1 MTAAA
6 LDHAGIAAR
15 IPHAGAMCLLDAL
28 VEMSDEGVRC
38 RITGHAD
45 AAHPLRGARG
55 LSSAHAIEYAAQAMA
70 LHGALM
76 SPADAPAQRPGF
88 IASARGVRLHVD
100 RLDDRPGPL
109 VIGAVRQATATDQ
122 ALYRFELHDAH
133 GTLLAEGRAAV
144 VLNRPLAATPAR

>member
-1 MTAAA
+1 MSAAAA

-28 VEMSDEGVRC
+28 IEASGETIRC

-45 AAHPLRGARG
+45 AAHPLRSTLG

-76 SPADAPAQRPGF
+76 SPPDAPPQRPGF
-88 IASARGVRLHVD
+88 IASARGVRLFVD

-109 VIGAVRQATATDQ
+109 VIAAARQAAAPDQ
-122 ALYRFELHDAH
+122 ALYRFELHDAQ
-133 GTLLAEGRAAV
+133 GTLLVDGRAAV
-144 VLNRPLAATPAR
+144 VLNRPLAAAAR